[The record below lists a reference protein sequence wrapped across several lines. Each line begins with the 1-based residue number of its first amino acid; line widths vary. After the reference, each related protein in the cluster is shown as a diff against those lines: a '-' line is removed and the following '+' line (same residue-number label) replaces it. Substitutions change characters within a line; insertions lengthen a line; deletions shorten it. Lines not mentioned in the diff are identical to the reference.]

1 MIMATNLQTG
11 SEPSLTAVVTG
22 IIGDFQELIKQQLA
36 LFKAELK
43 QDLRKARE
51 ASVSLACGLAL
62 LGLGSVLL
70 CFFVVHLLEWAFR
83 PHLELWVCYL
93 IVGAVVAAV
102 GGGLTA
108 YAWGLFRS
116 VTAEQ
121 SVQSIEENLEWKTKP
136 N

>member
-1 MIMATNLQTG
+1 MASNLQTG
-11 SEPSLTAVVTG
+11 SEPSLTAIVTG
-22 IIGDFQELIKQQLA
+22 IVGDFQELIKQQLA

-43 QDLRKARE
+43 EDLRKTKE
-51 ASVSLACGLAL
+51 ASISLVCGAAL

-70 CFFVVHLLEWAFR
+70 CFMAVHLLEWAFR

-93 IVGAVVAAV
+93 IVGAVLAAV

-108 YAWGLFRS
+108 FAWGRFRS

>member
-1 MIMATNLQTG
+1 MASNLQTG
-11 SEPSLTAVVTG
+11 SEPSLTAIVTG
-22 IIGDFQELIKQQLA
+22 IVGDFQELIKQQLA
-36 LFKAELK
+36 LFKAELRE
-43 QDLRKARE
+43 DLRKTKE
-51 ASVSLACGLAL
+51 ASVSLVCGAAL

-70 CFFVVHLLEWAFR
+70 CIMVVHLLEWVFR
-83 PHLELWVCYL
+83 PHLELWLCYL
-93 IVGAVVAAV
+93 IVGGVLAAV

-108 YAWGLFRS
+108 FAWGRFRS

>member
-11 SEPSLTAVVTG
+11 SEPSLTSVVTG

-43 QDLRKARE
+43 EDLRKTKE
-51 ASVSLACGLAL
+51 ASVSLVCGVAL
-62 LGLGSVLL
+62 LSLGSVLL
-70 CFFVVHLLEWAFR
+70 CFMAVHLLEWAFR

-93 IVGAVVAAV
+93 IVGSVLAAV
-102 GGGLTA
+102 GGGLT
-108 YAWGLFRS
+108 YFAWTEFRS

-136 N
+136 H